1 MRWLWFVAALLCFAV
16 VFKTTSI
23 GLAVV
28 CLLAALAF
36 ILIGTVAVASSRI
49 DSRSRDATGLLGPE
63 ELRRMREIEEKRIAG
78 TAANSGAVP
87 MVATGAVLMSGA
99 ASAHPRPGGDEG
111 GGDEADVTFRHD
123 GFGDHAGGDGG
134 GSGSASD

>member
-16 VFKTTSI
+16 VFKTPSI

-49 DSRSRDATGLLGPE
+49 DSRSRDATALLGPE

-87 MVATGAVLMSGA
+87 MVATGAVLMSDPDA
-99 ASAHPRPGGDEG
+99 SSAHSRAGGHVGHGDAG
-111 GGDEADVTFRHD
+111 GAFRHD
-123 GFGDHAGGDGG
+123 GFGDHGGGEGGGGGD
-134 GSGSASD
+134 

>member
-16 VFKTTSI
+16 VFKTPSI

-49 DSRSRDATGLLGPE
+49 DSRSRDATALLGPE

-87 MVATGAVLMSGA
+87 MIATGAVLMSDPSTAHSRAGGHEGRGDTGA
-99 ASAHPRPGGDEG
+99 
-111 GGDEADVTFRHD
+111 TFRHD
-123 GFGDHAGGDGG
+123 GFGDNDGGGDGG
-134 GSGSASD
+134 GGGD